1 MEDNRG
7 RPTDHTT
14 EDINRDGNS
23 QAAGL
28 FGKPSEIVW
37 LHSLQKETYT
47 HSGPAGHSINSEHK
61 PQSLANYYL
70 DSLPIHISDS
80 KDWLARPSK
89 EIAFQLVRSYFQIIH
104 ASFPVIGKVY
114 FLKQLHTFYTSSGP
128 VPGKTWMAVL
138 NLVFAIALRH
148 DSLKRQEPGDDMLYF
163 SRAWSL
169 RMREPAVLNHPN
181 LQQVQVE
188 ALTSLYMLSVGHVNR

>member
-1 MEDNRG
+1 
-7 RPTDHTT
+7 
-14 EDINRDGNS
+14 
-23 QAAGL
+23 
-28 FGKPSEIVW
+28 
-37 LHSLQKETYT
+37 
-47 HSGPAGHSINSEHK
+47 
-61 PQSLANYYL
+61 
-70 DSLPIHISDS
+70 
-80 KDWLARPSK
+80 
-89 EIAFQLVRSYFQIIH
+89 
-104 ASFPVIGKVY
+104 
-114 FLKQLHTFYTSSGP
+114 
-128 VPGKTWMAVL
+128 MAVL